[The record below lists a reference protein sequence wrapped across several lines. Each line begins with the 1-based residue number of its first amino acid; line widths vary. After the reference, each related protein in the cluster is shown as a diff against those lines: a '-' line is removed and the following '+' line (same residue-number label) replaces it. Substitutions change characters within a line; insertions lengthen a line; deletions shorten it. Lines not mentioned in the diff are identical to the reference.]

1 MLLAVDVGNSN
12 ITLGAFERERLVAT
26 FRMTTNLPRT
36 SDEYGTE
43 IRGLLA
49 NNGISPNAI
58 DSAIF
63 SSVVPE
69 SRPLWHTYIMEHID
83 ADDMAV
89 LKALLPD
96 GSIAGFCVL
105 EDSEDGGDHF
115 GVLCDILVN
124 PDIRGRGIGSA
135 LLDAALGWFASRGL
149 KDVYLESGKDNH
161 PAHEF
166 FMSKGFFKVSEVYAR
181 IGQ

>member
-1 MLLAVDVGNSN
+1 MMNGDINIVPAMPDDAGALADMFYANLSSHSGYISHGEVQMGVGKLSFD
-12 ITLGAFERERLVAT
+12 GEKYV
-26 FRMTTNLPRT
+26 P
-36 SDEYGTE
+36 
-43 IRGLLA
+43 
-49 NNGISPNAI
+49 
-58 DSAIF
+58 
-63 SSVVPE
+63 SVVPE
-69 SRPLWHTYIMEHID
+69 SRPLWHTYIMEHIN

-89 LKALLPD
+89 FKALLPD

-181 IGQ
+181 IGER